1 MDLMSYILGKKA
13 GGGGGVTPTG
23 TIDITSN
30 GVTDVTNYAYADVN
44 VSGGGA
50 EDYFVS
56 TTNQSNVAGLIKKLP
71 EVQTTSTMISGFMG
85 SPNIIEIENFIL
97 PNVTTLSNSFSDCSN
112 IEKVKLTTSS
122 SLTNASSTFYSCS
135 KLNEVILSNT
145 ENVTT
150 MEACFRGCSSLVAI
164 PQLNTSKVTTFK
176 RFVYGCSNLEN
187 LPQLDFSSATDLSE
201 MFVDCGKFTDA
212 SLNNILASCIGATS
226 YTGTKTLTQLG
237 IYSYRYS
244 ASRIQALSNYQ
255 AFLDAGWTIG
265 Y

>member
-50 EDYFVS
+50 EDYFAT
-56 TTNQSNVAGLIKKLP
+56 TTNQSQVGYLIKKLP
-71 EVQTTSTMISGFMG
+71 EAEITATMLMGFSG
-85 SPNIIEIENFIL
+85 NTNLVEIEAL
-97 PNVTTLSNSFSDCSN
+97 STPNVANLASAFNYCSN
-112 IEKVKLTTSS
+112 LEKIKLITSS
-122 SLTNASSTFYSCS
+122 TLTSLYGTFYGCL
-135 KLNEVILSNT
+135 KLNEISLSNT
-145 ENVTT
+145 ENVTS
-150 MEACFRGCSSLVAI
+150 MEDCFRNCSGLVTI
-164 PQLNTSKVTTFK
+164 PQLNTNKVTSFK